1 MDYREDKKEN
11 KQMMKVCSLASSSKG
26 NCTIVYNDDEI
37 LLVDMGITLKDLE
50 EKLNILKL
58 DINKIIGV
66 VLSHE
71 HSDHTKGI
79 KALHKKYLVP
89 VYCHFDAFEGV
100 LRKTGISGGAV
111 IRFSYNPF
119 AVGSFMVESFR
130 VSHDV
135 PCVGFNIFENGNKV
149 SIVTDLGYT
158 TNDIVSKLYDSRM
171 VILEANHDEQMV
183 IDGSYPPVLKAR
195 ILGKQGHLS
204 NINSAKV
211 VVDIAQ
217 HGVRQVLFAHL
228 SEENNTPELCYK
240 TICDYCVSKGVTPNV
255 NILLDIAKPQ
265 GLGPIF
271 IIK

>member
-1 MDYREDKKEN
+1 
-11 KQMMKVCSLASSSKG
+11 MKVCSLASSSKG

-37 LLVDMGITLKDLE
+37 LIVDMGITLKDLE
-50 EKLNILKL
+50 EKLIRLNL
-58 DINKIIGV
+58 NANNIIGV
-66 VLSHE
+66 VVSHE

-79 KALHKKYLVP
+79 KALNKKYLVP
-89 VYCHFDAFEGV
+89 VYCHYDAFDGV

-111 IRFSYNPF
+111 TRFSFTPF
-119 AVGSFMVESFR
+119 GVGSFVVDPFK

-135 PCVGFNIFENGNKV
+135 HCVGFNIFENKNKI

-158 TNDIVSKLYDSRM
+158 TKDIVQRLYDSRM

-183 IDGSYPPVLKAR
+183 ANGSYPPVLKAR
-195 ILGKQGHLS
+195 ILGRQGHLS

-240 TICDYCVSKGVTPNV
+240 TICDYCVSKGVEPNV
-255 NILLDIAKPQ
+255 NILLDIAKPC
-265 GLGPIF
+265 GVGPIF
-271 IIK
+271 VIK

>member
-1 MDYREDKKEN
+1 
-11 KQMMKVCSLASSSKG
+11 MKVCSLASSSKG

-37 LLVDMGITLKDLE
+37 LIVDMGITLKDLE
-50 EKLNILKL
+50 EKLIRLGL
-58 DINKIIGV
+58 DANNIIGV
-66 VLSHE
+66 VVSHE

-79 KALHKKYLVP
+79 KALNKKYLVP
-89 VYCHFDAFEGV
+89 VYCHYDAFDGV

-111 IRFSYNPF
+111 TRFSFTPF
-119 AVGSFMVESFR
+119 NVGAFTVDPFK

-135 PCVGFNIFENGNKV
+135 HCVGFNIFENKNKI

-158 TNDIVSKLYDSRM
+158 TKDIVERLYDSRM

-183 IDGSYPPVLKAR
+183 ANGPYPPVLKAR
-195 ILGKQGHLS
+195 ILGRQGHLS
-204 NINSAKV
+204 NISSAKV

-240 TICDYCVSKGVTPNV
+240 TICDYCVSKGVEPNV
-255 NILLDIAKPQ
+255 NILLDIAKPY
-265 GLGPIF
+265 GVGPIF
-271 IIK
+271 VIK